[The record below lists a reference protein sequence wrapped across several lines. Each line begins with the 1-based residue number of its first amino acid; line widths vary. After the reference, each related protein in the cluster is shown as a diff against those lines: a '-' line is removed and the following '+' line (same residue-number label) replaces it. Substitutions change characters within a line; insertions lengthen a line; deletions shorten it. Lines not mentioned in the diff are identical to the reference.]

1 LVLLGLAGVLLL
13 TAGVKDHAVAQTP
26 TAQTP
31 AATTSAQAERGTSY
45 AKSLSKAFRETAQKV
60 LPAVVMIH
68 NSPSVNEQSQD
79 QEETPEGPLSENN
92 PGDRW
97 PPELRH
103 FFETPQN
110 PRHGGPHGGVSGV
123 GSGVIIDPS
132 GIILTNNHVV
142 DGGKVRVRLQDGRE
156 FDAADVKTDPKS
168 DLAIV
173 RIKGAGTLTA
183 AKLGNSD
190 EIQVGDWVLALGD
203 PFGLEGTVT
212 AGIISA
218 KGRPLGHTRASF
230 IQTDAAI
237 NPGNSGGPL
246 VNLDGEVVGINTAIS
261 SHTGGY
267 EGVSFAVASNLA
279 KWVSQQ
285 LIARGSVRR
294 AYLGVVIQ
302 SVEQELAKKF
312 GVSASHG
319 ALIADVQPDM
329 PAAAAGMQ
337 AGDVVVEFDGKPVVS
352 PQDLQM
358 AVDQAPIGQRQTVG
372 LIRDGKR
379 MTLEVTTGEQPA
391 DYGLAGGESIRP
403 GRGNTVQYG
412 KLGIEVGKL
421 TPEIAEKLGVKSA
434 EGVVIT
440 DVREGSPAETAR
452 LTAGTVIV
460 EVDRKLVKSLED
472 FRAAMEKQSL
482 KKGILLL
489 VRSGQGTGFVSIR
502 SAN

>member
-1 LVLLGLAGVLLL
+1 MSRQCCGLKVRTWVAGLALLGLAGVLLL
-13 TAGVKDHAVAQTP
+13 TAGVKDHAIAQTP
-26 TAQTP
+26 TV
-31 AATTSAQAERGTSY
+31 TTSAQAERGTSY

-60 LPAVVMIH
+60 LPAVVMIQ
-68 NSPSVNEQSQD
+68 NSPAVNEQMQER
-79 QEETPEGPLSENN
+79 EETPESPFNES
-92 PGDRW
+92 PGDMF
-97 PPELRH
+97 PPEFRH
-103 FFETPQN
+103 DMPRG
-110 PRHGGPHGGVSGV
+110 PRHGVPHGGVSGV

-156 FDAADVKTDPKS
+156 FDATEVKSDPKS

-190 EIQVGDWVLALGD
+190 DIQVGDWVLALGD

-218 KGRPLGHTRASF
+218 KGRPLGQTRASF

-267 EGVSFAVASNLA
+267 EGVGFAVASNLA

-285 LIARGSVRR
+285 LIAHGTVRR

-319 ALIADVQPDM
+319 A
-329 PAAAAGMQ
+329 
-337 AGDVVVEFDGKPVVS
+337 
-352 PQDLQM
+352 
-358 AVDQAPIGQRQTVG
+358 
-372 LIRDGKR
+372 
-379 MTLEVTTGEQPA
+379 
-391 DYGLAGGESIRP
+391 
-403 GRGNTVQYG
+403 
-412 KLGIEVGKL
+412 
-421 TPEIAEKLGVKSA
+421 
-434 EGVVIT
+434 
-440 DVREGSPAETAR
+440 
-452 LTAGTVIV
+452 
-460 EVDRKLVKSLED
+460 
-472 FRAAMEKQSL
+472 
-482 KKGILLL
+482 
-489 VRSGQGTGFVSIR
+489 
-502 SAN
+502 